1 MYDLKTNLEP
11 GNPEGHTVLRYLV
24 EVKQMPLEVAIER
37 VYYTVDLLQKS
48 SLGYNEV

>member
-24 EVKQMPLEVAIER
+24 EAKQMPLEVAIEW
-37 VYYTVDLLQKS
+37 VYHGT
-48 SLGYNEV
+48 